1 MELAEFHARYADLL
15 LRDLRE
21 RPVSLVRGPDGI
33 GGELFFQKHAARLK
47 IPGIVQLDPALDPG
61 HPPLLQIRSAEALVG
76 AVQMGSIE
84 FHYLE
89 RQPGQPGAARPFRPR
104 PPTRTR
110 RLPWKRMLEAT
121 QLSLTLLDELGLRAF
136 LKTSGGK
143 GMHLLVPLERRH
155 GWDEVRISPR
165 PSPSMARLMPE
176 RFSAVSRP
184 RNRVGKIFV
193 DYLRNSRGASTVAAY
208 SGARPRRV
216 AGVGTGVP
224 RGTRLAAGRQ
234 PMEPAQSAAAPR
246 RTRRR
251 RRSLGRLR
259 RHPPAHQRSH
269 AAPARARLTVREK
282 GGTPRGAQGLHRATR
297 CRGGPRWIPPT

>member
-1 MELAEFHARYADLL
+1 MRISHPQRLIDPSIQASKLELAEFHARYADLL

-84 FHYLE
+84 FHTWNASLANLE
-89 RQPGQPGAARPFRPR
+89 RPDRFVLDLDPDPA
-104 PPTRTR
+104 
-110 RLPWKRMLEAT
+110 LPWKRMLEAT

-155 GWDEVRISPR
+155 GWDEVKDFAQAISPALGAPDAGAFLGGFR
-165 PSPSMARLMPE
+165 AAQPGRQDLRRLP
-176 RFSAVSRP
+176 AQQP
-184 RNRVGKIFV
+184 RRQH
-193 DYLRNSRGASTVAAY
+193 RGRLL
-208 SGARPRRV
+208 GARPRRV

-234 PMEPAQSAAAPR
+234 PMEPAQSPQRLDELAGDDPWADYAGTRQRISAAMR
-246 RTRRR
+246 RQ
-251 RRSLGRLR
+251 LGR
-259 RHPPAHQRSH
+259 
-269 AAPARARLTVREK
+269 
-282 GGTPRGAQGLHRATR
+282 G
-297 CRGGPRWIPPT
+297 